1 MLCIIIVCVCDLHY
15 VIFTSLIALYN
26 VYIVYINYYITVYIS
41 IYITTII
48 MLITSIQYYKHIY
61 RGVNQVAFH
70 TDGAAVA
77 SAGQDKSINIWDIRS
92 RQLVQHYS
100 AHTDSVSSI
109 SFHPV
114 CDLYCVCCVY
124 VNSV

>member
-1 MLCIIIVCVCDLHY
+1 M
-15 VIFTSLIALYN
+15 F
-26 VYIVYINYYITVYIS
+26 S
-41 IYITTII
+41 IYITTSI
-48 MLITSIQYYKHIY
+48 MLIISVLYYKHIY

-77 SAGQDKSINIWDIRS
+77 SAGQEKSINIWDIRS

-100 AHTDSVSSI
+100 AHTDSVTSI

-114 CDLYCVCCVY
+114 CGISYVVLWVYGYGGVCVCCIHC
-124 VNSV
+124 SVWYLCT

>member
-1 MLCIIIVCVCDLHY
+1 MCVHEYFCLCVRIIRIC
-15 VIFTSLIALYN
+15 IFTSQITICILYLYY
-26 VYIVYINYYITVYIS
+26 VYIVYIYYHKHYANYMYV
-41 IYITTII
+41 
-48 MLITSIQYYKHIY
+48 Y

-114 CDLYCVCCVY
+114 CIMYCICCVY
-124 VNSV
+124 CVWCTYVV